1 MLELQSWLPIAQQL
15 VPDIGQRSITE
26 HDCGP
31 GKKLI
36 VENKAEGFS
45 AWCYR
50 CSDSGWKPH
59 PQPSLQDR
67 IARLRKVQEA
77 EQTAEATAAPPLP
90 GAEAPSLWPLHARV
104 WLYKAGFNNDSIKNT
119 LGAYYHE
126 RLDRVVLPVFDG
138 GRCVYWQARGFD
150 PDRPK
155 YLNPPIN
162 KPLARYG
169 QGGPLVLTEDILSAA
184 RVAEVATG
192 CAILGTSLDDGA
204 ASHIAKVAT
213 GRVLLWFDDDDAG
226 RKARATVRR
235 SLGQLGI
242 ETTIIRTSLDP
253 KYYSTKQIE
262 EFISSV

>member
-1 MLELQSWLPIAQQL
+1 MLEIQSWLPIAQQL

-50 CSDSGWKPH
+50 CSDSGWKHH
-59 PQPSLQDR
+59 PQPSLQER

-90 GAEAPSLWPLHARV
+90 GVEAPSLWPLHARV

-119 LGAYYHE
+119 LGAYYQE
-126 RLDRVVLPVFDG
+126 RLDRVVLPVFKG

-162 KPLARYG
+162 KPLATFG
-169 QGGPLVLTEDILSAA
+169 KGSPVITEDILSAA
-184 RVAEVATG
+184 RVGEVQMG
-192 CAILGTSLDDGA
+192 LSILGTSLDDKGA
-204 ASHIAKVAT
+204 MEISRLSRHAY
-213 GRVLLWFDDDDAG
+213 LWLDGDHAG
-226 RKARATVRR
+226 RKARARIRQQLEALGVRVH
-235 SLGQLGI
+235 L
-242 ETTIIRTSLDP
+242 IRTPLDP
-253 KYYSTKQIE
+253 KEYSNQQIE